1 MDISSK
7 GSYPSNAL
15 SNFAAH
21 RFTFDGVQCN
31 SMEGLLQSFKF
42 EKREIQEF
50 VCTLVG
56 AGAKRRGASRTKA
69 WQRVQ
74 TLWWNGVAYP
84 RKSKEYQALLTRAYD
99 ALYAESEGFRRALE
113 ASGDAVYR
121 HSFGRSNESE
131 TVLTTAEFC
140 GQLTRLRD
148 RLRAE

>member
-1 MDISSK
+1 V
-7 GSYPSNAL
+7 
-15 SNFAAH
+15 
-21 RFTFDGVQCN
+21 VQV
-31 SMEGLLQSFKF
+31 EL
-42 EKREIQEF
+42 R
-50 VCTLVG
+50 
-56 AGAKRRGASRTKA
+56 
-69 WQRVQ
+69 
-74 TLWWNGVAYP
+74 NGVAYP